1 MQGTGITTTMVT
13 VMDTVMGMD
22 MEVLGPIRILNLA
35 RNPMTQVRALHADT
49 GRLRILCC
57 L

>member
-1 MQGTGITTTMVT
+1 MQGTGITTIT
-13 VMDTVMGMD
+13 VVTVMGMD
-22 MEVLGPIRILNLA
+22 MEVLGPIRIPNLA

-57 L
+57 P